1 MALPVSV
8 ASEGTLGLPLP
19 AVNRILIADDN
30 PVLRYVLHA
39 LIDVNAGLE
48 VCGEAVSGLDAIQLT
63 KDLKPDVVV
72 LDLRMPGMNGLQVAP
87 LLKQSWP
94 SVFIVL
100 FTMFENEISETV
112 RTAAKIDL
120 VLRKPDGMDRLLN
133 SIQKF
138 RPASWIA
145 ANCDNS
151 M

>member
-1 MALPVSV
+1 MALPVCI

-48 VCGEAVSGLDAIQLT
+48 VCGEAVSGLDAIQQT

-138 RPASWIA
+138 RPASWVA